1 MDSSNFHTFQEYM
14 KKDDSTLTASME
26 DYIEMIYRLT
36 LKTGYTR
43 INELSQALNIQP
55 PSATKMVKK
64 LANMGYLKYEKYE
77 VLMLE
82 EQGMEIGAWLYKRHI
97 IIENFMRTIGVCDSI
112 ILQETEKVE
121 HTVNNDTSVCIE
133 VLNNFFADNPD
144 IINRFTVYRAE
155 QTKV

>member
-36 LKTGYTR
+36 MKTGYTR

-55 PSATKMVKK
+55 PSATKMVQK

-77 VLMLE
+77 VTCLKSR
-82 EQGMEIGAWLYKRHI
+82 AWR
-97 IIENFMRTIGVCDSI
+97 
-112 ILQETEKVE
+112 
-121 HTVNNDTSVCIE
+121 
-133 VLNNFFADNPD
+133 
-144 IINRFTVYRAE
+144 
-155 QTKV
+155 